1 MVIGKMDLNSMRNF
15 ILSVFLLAS
24 FYASSQ
30 ECSSFYLIR
39 HAEKLRIDKAER
51 NPKLNGKGVLR
62 AEKWKEILKNID
74 LDKIYST
81 NYNRTIDTAKPTS
94 TSQNIDITI
103 YSPGDIDYKSF
114 KEINKGKKVLI
125 VGHSNTIPNF
135 VNGLIEKDVYD
146 QIDDLNNSN
155 LYLVN
160 ICGDIISHQ
169 LLYVEL

>member
-1 MVIGKMDLNSMRNF
+1 MDLNSMKNF
-15 ILSVFLLAS
+15 ILSIFFLKS
-24 FYASSQ
+24 FCSYSQ

-39 HAEKLRIDKAER
+39 HAEKLRIDKTER
-51 NPKLNGKGVLR
+51 NPKLNEKGILR
-62 AEKWKEILKNID
+62 AEKWGEVLKNIN

-81 NYNRTIDTAKPTS
+81 NYKRTIETANPTS
-94 TSQNIDITI
+94 KSQNVDITI
-103 YSPGDIDYKSF
+103 YSPSNIDYRNF

-135 VNGLIEKDVYD
+135 VNGLIEEGFYE

-160 ICGDIISHQ
+160 ICDNNVSHQ
-169 LLYVEL
+169 LLYIK

>member
-1 MVIGKMDLNSMRNF
+1 MVIGKMDLNNMRNF
-15 ILSVFLLAS
+15 ILVTFFLAS
-24 FYASSQ
+24 FYVNSQ

-39 HAEKLRIDKAER
+39 HAEKLRIDKTER
-51 NPKLNGKGVLR
+51 NPKLNEKGILR
-62 AEKWKEILKNID
+62 AEKWKEVLKNIT

-81 NYNRTIDTAKPTS
+81 NYNRTIETANPTS
-94 TSQNIDITI
+94 KSQNIDITI
-103 YSPGDIDYKSF
+103 YSPSNIDYKNF

-135 VNGLIEKDVYD
+135 VNGLIEEDFYE

-160 ICGDIISHQ
+160 ICGDIVSHQ
-169 LLYVEL
+169 LLYIK

>member
-1 MVIGKMDLNSMRNF
+1 MVIGKMDLNSMKNF
-15 ILSVFLLAS
+15 ILSIFFLTT

-39 HAEKLRIDKAER
+39 HAEKLRIDKTER
-51 NPKLNGKGVLR
+51 NPKLNEKGVLR
-62 AEKWKEILKNID
+62 AEKWKEILKNIN

-81 NYNRTIDTAKPTS
+81 NYNRTIETANPTS
-94 TSQNIDITI
+94 KSQNIDITI
-103 YSPGDIDYKSF
+103 YSPRNIDYRNF
-114 KEINKGKKVLI
+114 KEINIGKKVLI

-135 VNGLIEKDVYD
+135 VNGLIEKDFYD

-160 ICGDIISHQ
+160 ICDNNVSHQ
-169 LLYVEL
+169 LLYIK

>member
-1 MVIGKMDLNSMRNF
+1 MVIGKMDSNSMKNF
-15 ILSVFLLAS
+15 IISIFFLTS
-24 FYASSQ
+24 FYSYSQ

-39 HAEKLRIDKAER
+39 HAEKLRIDKSER
-51 NPKLNGKGVLR
+51 NPKLNEKGILR
-62 AEKWKEILKNID
+62 AEKWKEVFKNIN

-81 NYNRTIDTAKPTS
+81 DYYRTIETANPTS
-94 TSQNIDITI
+94 KSQNIDITI
-103 YSPGDIDYKSF
+103 YSPSNIDYKNF

-135 VNGLIEKDVYD
+135 VNALIEKNVYD

-160 ICGDIISHQ
+160 ICDNNVSHQ
-169 LLYVEL
+169 LLYIK

>member
-1 MVIGKMDLNSMRNF
+1 MVIGKMDLNSMKNYIISIF
-15 ILSVFLLAS
+15 FLAS
-24 FYASSQ
+24 FYANSQ

-39 HAEKLRIDKAER
+39 HAEKLRIDKTER
-51 NPKLNGKGVLR
+51 NPKLNEKGIVR
-62 AEKWKEILKNID
+62 AKKWKEVLKNIK

-81 NYNRTIDTAKPTS
+81 NYYRTIETANPTS
-94 TSQNIDITI
+94 KSQNIDITI
-103 YSPGDIDYKSF
+103 YSPSNIDYRNF

-135 VNGLIEKDVYD
+135 VNGLIEEDFYE

-160 ICGDIISHQ
+160 ICDNNVSHQ
-169 LLYVEL
+169 LLYIK

>member
-1 MVIGKMDLNSMRNF
+1 MDLNSMKNF
-15 ILSVFLLAS
+15 ILVIFFLTS
-24 FYASSQ
+24 FYANSQ

-39 HAEKLRIDKAER
+39 HAEKLRIDKTER
-51 NPKLNGKGVLR
+51 NPKLNDKGILR
-62 AEKWKEILKNID
+62 AEKWKEILKNIN

-81 NYNRTIDTAKPTS
+81 DYYRTIETANPTS
-94 TSQNIDITI
+94 KSQNIDITI
-103 YSPGDIDYKSF
+103 YSPSNIDYKNF

-135 VNGLIEKDVYD
+135 VNGLIKKGFYD

-160 ICGDIISHQ
+160 ICDNNVSHQ
-169 LLYVEL
+169 LLYIK

>member
-1 MVIGKMDLNSMRNF
+1 MKKLVILIFS
-15 ILSVFLLAS
+15 LTS

-30 ECSSFYLIR
+30 ECSTFYLIR
-39 HAEKLRIDKAER
+39 HAEKLRIDKTER
-51 NPKLNGKGVLR
+51 NPKLNEKGILR
-62 AEKWKEILKNID
+62 AEKWKEVLKNIK

-81 NYNRTIDTAKPTS
+81 DYYRTIETANPTS
-94 TSQNIDITI
+94 KLQNIDITI
-103 YSPGDIDYKSF
+103 YSPSNIDYKNF

-135 VNGLIEKDVYD
+135 VNGLIEKKFYD

-160 ICGDIISHQ
+160 ICDNNVSHQ
-169 LLYVEL
+169 LLYIK

>member
-1 MVIGKMDLNSMRNF
+1 MVIGKMDLNSMKKF
-15 ILSVFLLAS
+15 IISIFFLTS
-24 FYASSQ
+24 FHASSQ

-39 HAEKLRIDKAER
+39 HAEKLRIDKTER
-51 NPKLNGKGVLR
+51 NPKLNEKGILR
-62 AEKWKEILKNID
+62 AEKWKEVLKNIN

-81 NYNRTIDTAKPTS
+81 DYYRTIETANPTS
-94 TSQNIDITI
+94 KSQNIDITI
-103 YSPGDIDYKSF
+103 YSPSNIDYKNF

-135 VNGLIEKDVYD
+135 VNGLIEKNFYD

-160 ICGDIISHQ
+160 ICDNNVSHQ
-169 LLYVEL
+169 LLYIK

>member
-1 MVIGKMDLNSMRNF
+1 MVTGKMDLNSMKNF
-15 ILSVFLLAS
+15 ILVIFFLTS
-24 FYASSQ
+24 FYANSQ

-39 HAEKLRIDKAER
+39 HAEKLRIDKSER
-51 NPKLNGKGVLR
+51 NPKLNEKGILR
-62 AEKWKEILKNID
+62 AKKWKEVLKNIN

-81 NYNRTIDTAKPTS
+81 DYYRTIETANPTS
-94 TSQNIDITI
+94 KSQNIDITI
-103 YSPGDIDYKSF
+103 YSPSNIDYKNF

-135 VNGLIEKDVYD
+135 VNGLIEKNVYD

-160 ICGDIISHQ
+160 ICDNNVSHQ
-169 LLYVEL
+169 LLYIK

>member
-1 MVIGKMDLNSMRNF
+1 MVIGKMDLNSMKNF
-15 ILSVFLLAS
+15 ILSVFFLTS
-24 FYASSQ
+24 FYAGSQ

-39 HAEKLRIDKAER
+39 HAEKLRIDKTER
-51 NPKLNGKGVLR
+51 NPKLNDKGILR
-62 AEKWKEILKNID
+62 AEKWKEVLKNID
-74 LDKIYST
+74 LDKVYST
-81 NYNRTIDTAKPTS
+81 NYNRTIETAKPTS
-94 TSQNIDITI
+94 RSQNIDIEI
-103 YSPGDIDYKSF
+103 YSPNNIDYRNF

-135 VNGLIEKDVYD
+135 VNGLIEYDFYD

-169 LLYVEL
+169 LLFIN

>member
-1 MVIGKMDLNSMRNF
+1 MVIGKMDLNSMKNF
-15 ILSVFLLAS
+15 IISIFFLTS
-24 FYASSQ
+24 FYSYSQ

-39 HAEKLRIDKAER
+39 HAEKLRIDKSER
-51 NPKLNGKGVLR
+51 NPKLNEKGILR
-62 AEKWKEILKNID
+62 AEKWKEVLKNIN

-81 NYNRTIDTAKPTS
+81 NYNRTIETAKPTS
-94 TSQNIDITI
+94 NSQNIDIEI
-103 YSPGDIDYKSF
+103 YSPSNIDYRNF

-135 VNGLIEKDVYD
+135 VNGLIEKNVYD

-160 ICGDIISHQ
+160 ICDNNVSHQ
-169 LLYVEL
+169 LLYIK

>member
-1 MVIGKMDLNSMRNF
+1 MGLNSMKNF
-15 ILSVFLLAS
+15 IISIFFLSS
-24 FYASSQ
+24 FYSYSQ

-39 HAEKLRIDKAER
+39 HAEKVRIDKTER
-51 NPKLNGKGVLR
+51 NPKLNENGILR
-62 AEKWKEILKNID
+62 AEKWKEVLKNIN

-81 NYNRTIDTAKPTS
+81 NYNRTIETANPTS
-94 TSQNIDITI
+94 KSQNIDIII
-103 YSPGDIDYKSF
+103 YSPRNIDYINF

-135 VNGLIEKDVYD
+135 VNGLIEKDFYD

-160 ICGDIISHQ
+160 ICGDIVSHH
-169 LLYVEL
+169 LLFIE

>member
-1 MVIGKMDLNSMRNF
+1 MDLNSMKNF
-15 ILSVFLLAS
+15 IISIFFLTS
-24 FYASSQ
+24 FYSYSQ

-39 HAEKLRIDKAER
+39 HAEKLRIDKTER
-51 NPKLNGKGVLR
+51 NPKLNEKGILR
-62 AEKWKEILKNID
+62 AEKWKEVLKNIN

-81 NYNRTIDTAKPTS
+81 NYNRTIETANPTS
-94 TSQNIDITI
+94 KLQNIDITI
-103 YSPGDIDYKSF
+103 YSPNNIDYKNF

-135 VNGLIEKDVYD
+135 VNGLIEKKFYD

-160 ICGDIISHQ
+160 ICDNNMSHQ
-169 LLYVEL
+169 LLYIK

>member
-1 MVIGKMDLNSMRNF
+1 MAIGKMDSNSMKNYIISIF
-15 ILSVFLLAS
+15 FLTS
-24 FYASSQ
+24 FYANSQ

-39 HAEKLRIDKAER
+39 HAEKLRIDKTER
-51 NPKLNGKGVLR
+51 NPKLNEKGILR
-62 AEKWKEILKNID
+62 AEKWKEVLKNIN

-81 NYNRTIDTAKPTS
+81 NYNRTIETANPTS
-94 TSQNIDITI
+94 KSQNIDITI
-103 YSPGDIDYKSF
+103 YSPSNIDYKNF

-135 VNGLIEKDVYD
+135 VNGLIEKDFYD

-160 ICGDIISHQ
+160 ICDNNVFHQ
-169 LLYVEL
+169 LLYIE

>member
-1 MVIGKMDLNSMRNF
+1 MDLNSMKNF
-15 ILSVFLLAS
+15 IISIFFLTS
-24 FYASSQ
+24 FYSYSQ

-39 HAEKLRIDKAER
+39 HAEKLRIDKTER
-51 NPKLNGKGVLR
+51 NPKLNENGILR
-62 AEKWKEILKNID
+62 AEKWKQILKNIN

-81 NYNRTIDTAKPTS
+81 NYNRTIETAKPTS
-94 TSQNIDITI
+94 NSQNIHIEI
-103 YSPGDIDYKSF
+103 YSPSNIDYRNF

-135 VNGLIEKDVYD
+135 VNGLIEKDFYD

-160 ICGDIISHQ
+160 ICGDIVSHQ
-169 LLYVEL
+169 LIYIE

>member
-1 MVIGKMDLNSMRNF
+1 MVIGKMDLNSMKNF
-15 ILSVFLLAS
+15 IISVFFLTS

-30 ECSSFYLIR
+30 ECSYFYLIR
-39 HAEKLRIDKAER
+39 HAEKLRIDKTER
-51 NPKLNGKGVLR
+51 NPKLNEKGVLR
-62 AEKWKEILKNID
+62 AEKWKEILKNIN

-81 NYNRTIDTAKPTS
+81 NYNRTIETANPTS
-94 TSQNIDITI
+94 KLQNIDIII
-103 YSPGDIDYKSF
+103 YSPSNSDYKNF

-135 VNGLIEKDVYD
+135 VNGLIEKDFYD

-160 ICGDIISHQ
+160 ICGDKVSHH
-169 LLYVEL
+169 LLFIE

>member
-1 MVIGKMDLNSMRNF
+1 MVTGKMDLNSMKNF
-15 ILSVFLLAS
+15 ILVIFFLTS

-39 HAEKLRIDKAER
+39 HAEKLRIDKTER
-51 NPKLNGKGVLR
+51 NPKLNEKGILR
-62 AEKWKEILKNID
+62 AEKWKEVLKNIK

-81 NYNRTIDTAKPTS
+81 NYYRTIETANPTS
-94 TSQNIDITI
+94 KSQNIDITI
-103 YSPGDIDYKSF
+103 YSPSNIDYKNF
-114 KEINKGKKVLI
+114 KEVNKGKKVLI

-135 VNGLIEKDVYD
+135 VNGLIEKNFYD

-160 ICGDIISHQ
+160 ICGDMVSHQ